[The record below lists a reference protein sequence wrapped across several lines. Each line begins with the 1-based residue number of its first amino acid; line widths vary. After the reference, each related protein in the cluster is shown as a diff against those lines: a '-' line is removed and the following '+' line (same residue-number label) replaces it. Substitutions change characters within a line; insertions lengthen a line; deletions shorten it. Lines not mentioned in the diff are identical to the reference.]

1 MTPRPGGERDC
12 RRRRVGRGGGG
23 GRTVVPR
30 RPVARTPRSGAKKGH
45 FLMHRRL
52 FDFPLF
58 PPRIRI
64 RLLYCLT
71 ARLLLLLHLLLSFR
85 IAAAV
90 PTAQSFGFDEAPG
103 PPWRLGRWVL
113 ATGGAGGVI
122 LQYRLQ

>member
-52 FDFPLF
+52 FDFPF
-58 PPRIRI
+58 RIRI
-64 RLLYCLT
+64 RL
-71 ARLLLLLHLLLSFR
+71 LLLLLHLLLSFR